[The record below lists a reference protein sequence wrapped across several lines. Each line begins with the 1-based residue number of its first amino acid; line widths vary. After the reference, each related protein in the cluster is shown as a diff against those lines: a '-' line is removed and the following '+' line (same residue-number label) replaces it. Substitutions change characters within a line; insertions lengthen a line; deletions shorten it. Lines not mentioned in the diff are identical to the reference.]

1 MLSLQSMRSDTLWK
15 RLAGQYDEGEAKAI
29 VRMVL
34 EVRFGLSWTDIV
46 CGKADELKADEL
58 TALEAIMQ
66 RLEQGE
72 PVQYVLGQA
81 EFGGRTFHVEPGV
94 LIPRP
99 ETQWMCDFVANSW
112 GIVPREGSILDIG
125 TGSGCIACTIAAD
138 LQNHPVEVVA
148 WDISDTALR
157 IASENARR
165 LNVHVTFEKRDVL
178 GEVRGT
184 RCEVR
189 GARYGVRGTGCEE
202 RWDIIVSNPP
212 YVCEQ
217 EKASIGRHVL
227 EHEPGLA
234 LFVPDDD
241 PLLFYRHIGRYAL
254 NALKPEG
261 YLLVEINSRFGKETS
276 ALMADL
282 GFVGVRLF
290 PDLYEKD
297 RFVIAYKA

>member
-1 MLSLQSMRSDTLWK
+1 MSYETLWK
-15 RLAGQYDEGEAKAI
+15 RLAGGYGDGEAKAI

-46 CGKADELKADEL
+46 CGKVDELNDEEL
-58 TALEAIMQ
+58 TLLETIMQ
-66 RLEQGE
+66 RIEQGE
-72 PVQYVLGQA
+72 PVQYVLEQA
-81 EFGGRTFHVEPGV
+81 DFAGLTFHVEPGV

-157 IASENARR
+157 IASENAKR
-165 LNVHVTFEKRDVL
+165 LNVNVRFEKRDVL
-178 GEVRGT
+178 ELS
-184 RCEVR
+184 RCEDSESR
-189 GARYGVRGTGCEE
+189 CEDSESRYEE
-202 RWDIIVSNPP
+202 RWDVIVSNPP

-217 EKASIGRHVL
+217 EKADMERHVL
-227 EHEPGLA
+227 EHEPDLA
-234 LFVPDDD
+234 LFVPDND
-241 PLLFYRHIGRYAL
+241 PLLFYRHIGQYAL
-254 NALKPEG
+254 KSLKPGG
-261 YLLVEINSRFGKETS
+261 YLLVEINSRFGKETA

-297 RFVIAYKA
+297 RFVIAHKP